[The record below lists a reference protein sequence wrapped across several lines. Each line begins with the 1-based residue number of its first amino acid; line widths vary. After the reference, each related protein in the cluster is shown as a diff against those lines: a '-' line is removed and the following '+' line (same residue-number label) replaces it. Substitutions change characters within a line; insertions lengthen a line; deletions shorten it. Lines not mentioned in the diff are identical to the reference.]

1 MEPHVTFDYT
11 TVLNVVFLGLATVL
25 VVRFMRTGG
34 PDMALGNGYDRYIG
48 KPIERSPLRR
58 HRRGGRFGGASID
71 ARLRVFPG

>member
-25 VVRFMRTGG
+25 VVRF
-34 PDMALGNGYDRYIG
+34 D
-48 KPIERSPLRR
+48 RSPLRR
-58 HRRGGRFGGASID
+58 HRRGDRFGGASID